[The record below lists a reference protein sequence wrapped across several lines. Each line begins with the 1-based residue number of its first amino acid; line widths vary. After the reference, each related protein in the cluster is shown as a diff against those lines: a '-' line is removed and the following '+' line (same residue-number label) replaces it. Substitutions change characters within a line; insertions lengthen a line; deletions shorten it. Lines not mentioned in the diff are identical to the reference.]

1 MFRSKETCRR
11 CYYSTCHS
19 AANLLGTEAIKALL
33 WGLPPPALNR
43 PCKEPCSIRVGSRL
57 CRSLPASTMPT
68 GGSGLQQFSS
78 NKMEL
83 PSGRCFCLTQRDQI
97 WWEPETW
104 HCLQFPTSKHFFF
117 QANFGS
123 YIYPRLSVM
132 FPVQQE
138 LSLLEVLWLPGLTGP
153 PPLWAIYIKILRK
166 LLRMAFSVFKNLE
179 SIESQPRRCSPIFSF
194 SCLIRKGYMI
204 MCLKKK
210 FLM

>member
-1 MFRSKETCRR
+1 
-11 CYYSTCHS
+11 
-19 AANLLGTEAIKALL
+19 
-33 WGLPPPALNR
+33 
-43 PCKEPCSIRVGSRL
+43 
-57 CRSLPASTMPT
+57 MPT
-68 GGSGLQQFSS
+68 GGSGLQQLSS

-123 YIYPRLSVM
+123 YIYPRLSGL

-153 PPLWAIYIKILRK
+153 PPLWAIYIKILQK
-166 LLRMAFSVFKNLE
+166 LLRMAFSVFKNLD
-179 SIESQPRRCSPIFSF
+179 SIESQPRRCSPIFPF
-194 SCLIRKGYMI
+194 SCHIRRGYMI
-204 MCLKKK
+204 MCLKQHFWCKHFMSLRIVWMLDSPPLQPPK
-210 FLM
+210 WRLKPLSQFIDLPSVAALEAWHSMW